1 MVIWMFV
8 IQMPLGRI
16 VNDIFSDFIQFLV
29 VADSPREIT
38 YIILV
43 LFLLQTMKIENTN
56 Y

>member
-29 VADSPREIT
+29 VADNVFV
-38 YIILV
+38 IISLPFKMIV
-43 LFLLQTMKIENTN
+43 FVFTVPTG
-56 Y
+56 YR